1 MGCGASSAQKYG
13 LVDVQARSGAAW
25 EPPLDIW
32 EMYKSRLPYAL
43 RDPVAIA
50 HAEARVVPTLAAKE
64 AALRDQQRALAHELH
79 RHEWRCWLQ
88 KRSKEGY
95 AAGLGAVEAI
105 GVLLA
110 KPDED
115 IALADFTRLAKRRV
129 RQRLH
134 EATVAVASSG
144 EHVKRQ
150 SMLRRRLAGF
160 AICARIR

>member
-1 MGCGASSAQKYG
+1 MGCGASSAALKYG
-13 LVDVQARSGAAW
+13 VGDVQLRGGD
-25 EPPLDIW
+25 ETNIW
-32 EMYKSRLPYAL
+32 ELYQARLPFAL
-43 RDPVAIA
+43 RDPLAMERAQAQVL
-50 HAEARVVPTLAAKE
+50 PTLAAKE
-64 AALRDQQRALAHELH
+64 AELRDQQRALAHELH

-115 IALADFTRLAKRRV
+115 IALADFTRVEKRRV

-134 EATVAVASSG
+134 EATVAV
-144 EHVKRQ
+144 
-150 SMLRRRLAGF
+150 
-160 AICARIR
+160 